1 MDMDDYKEHNN
12 IKNNHEHFMRMALE
26 LAKEA
31 FNDDETP
38 VGAVVVSPAGK
49 VIGRGRN
56 RREKEKRTTAHAEIE
71 AINDACAAFNDWR
84 LTDCAIYV
92 TLEPCPMCA
101 GAILGA
107 RIYKLFYGARDEI
120 TGSCGSVTNI
130 FMEPYGH
137 KVQITGGI
145 LSADCGMILSD
156 FFRQR
161 RSREDA

>member
-1 MDMDDYKEHNN
+1 MEDAGINTV
-12 IKNNHEHFMRMALE
+12 NNHEQYMFMALE
-26 LAKEA
+26 LAQDA
-31 FNDDETP
+31 FKAGETP
-38 VGAVVVSPAGK
+38 VGAVIVDETGR

-56 RREKEKRTTAHAEIE
+56 RREKEKRATAHAEIE
-71 AINDACAAFNDWR
+71 AINEACAALGDWR
-84 LTDCAIYV
+84 LTGCTLYV

-101 GAILGA
+101 GAVLGA
-107 RIYKLFYGARDEI
+107 RIDKLFYGARDEH